1 MQATLL
7 DEEQL
12 EFVGQDLAHAHVD
25 TLDEALAV
33 IRTNVAALGPPP
45 SGAGHER
52 RYCRLSFGAP
62 GVGMSTENIDN
73 VRRIRLLNDN
83 FRSTFVGGQVVMTQ
97 GVNALPIDTKA
108 RVLLAVQ
115 SFSNFTKDNDPH
127 GEHDFGSFEIEGET
141 YFFKVDYYALDMN
154 GGSENPA
161 DPSVT
166 TRVLTIMRADE
177 Y

>member
-1 MQATLL
+1 MNT
-7 DEEQL
+7 
-12 EFVGQDLAHAHVD
+12 
-25 TLDEALAV
+25 TAL
-33 IRTNVAALGPPP
+33 RKP
-45 SGAGHER
+45 
-52 RYCRLSFGAP
+52 
-62 GVGMSTENIDN
+62 D
-73 VRRIRLLNDN
+73 RIRLLNDN

-127 GEHDFGSFEIEGET
+127 FEHDFGNFEIEGEM
-141 YFFKVDYYALDMN
+141 YFFKVDYYAPDMD
-154 GGSENPA
+154 GGSEDPA
-161 DPSVT
+161 DPEKT